1 MDILKSTINNLLENR
16 ERLKVK
22 FIGNSE
28 KEKQIKQVELKSADE
43 ILLGKVISLI
53 NDKMGDSELN
63 VETLASHVGMSRV
76 HMHRKLK
83 ELTNQSARE
92 FIRSIRLKQASLLL
106 TQKKLSVSEVA
117 YSLGYS
123 NLSHFSNTFK
133 DFYGMSPTD
142 YVSNHNMNQN
152 SSIIDE

>member
-1 MDILKSTINNLLENR
+1 MKR
-16 ERLKVK
+16 
-22 FIGNSE
+22 
-28 KEKQIKQVELKSADE
+28 KQVELKSADE

-63 VETLASHVGMSRV
+63 VETLASHAGMSRV